1 MWQCEWL
8 WRRRR
13 ARTTTAVAGSC
24 DPSLWY
30 VSMHKSEGT
39 AVGLQP
45 LWGLCLCELRTDWA
59 TSLLSF
65 VLHLPPSGLG
75 ALAHEGAGL
84 LTGIA
89 SVFPFSCIGSSFLS
103 YILSTGDFSM
113 LHWVCGLTGG
123 SDHGRC
129 PFSVG
134 CLLSQYPYP
143 RYHTG
148 TKQTRDMNA
157 VSGQWEL
164 AVLNVANWAAGH
176 GGACTFHEG
185 EAFVS
190 CPVCGRDV
198 PYSSEVFKGSG
209 VLYCR
214 DPAC

>member
-1 MWQCEWL
+1 MAL
-8 WRRRR
+8 WVRDVL
-13 ARTTTAVAGSC
+13 ARVAGSC
-24 DPSLWY
+24 FTFPVKQGEDADA
-30 VSMHKSEGT
+30 G
-39 AVGLQP
+39 
-45 LWGLCLCELRTDWA
+45 
-59 TSLLSF
+59 
-65 VLHLPPSGLG
+65 G
-75 ALAHEGAGL
+75 AEGL
-84 LTGIA
+84 LCG
-89 SVFPFSCIGSSFLS
+89 SVNGSGADAAPARRRLLLDPV
-103 YILSTGDFSM
+103 IRVCGDFSM